1 MRRTGSVNQAQAR
14 SVEALIPVINGG
26 PAYREAYDGYDHPDD
41 CEILQNC

>member
-14 SVEALIPVINGG
+14 NVEALIPVINGWLV
-26 PAYREAYDGYDHPDD
+26 YRLACDGYDYPDD